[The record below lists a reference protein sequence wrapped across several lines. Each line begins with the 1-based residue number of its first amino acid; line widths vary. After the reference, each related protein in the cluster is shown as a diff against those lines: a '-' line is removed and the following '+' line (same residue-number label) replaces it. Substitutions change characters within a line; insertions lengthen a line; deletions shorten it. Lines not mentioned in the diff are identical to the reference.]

1 MKINVNINDYLS
13 NDEIKEVIKG
23 ELREIIRRRSSN
35 DIERIITNSAYDVVW
50 SAVDE
55 AFDGESLSILKDKVI
70 GVIGEMSSFTVFRKP
85 DAWNRAENT
94 PYSELMKVVKSNS
107 HLLENAVVDQ
117 MKTLSKTQISKIV
130 ADVMKEKLSK
140 TI

>member
-1 MKINVNINDYLS
+1 MQINVNINDYLS